1 MGYESISTF
10 LLAPS
15 PTAIESPIVRPLDGD
30 LHKLLYYTLATYI
43 VIVILLRIA
52 VVLIWFALY
61 QPTIIFESNIRRIPF
76 EKIYQSKRIRTE

>member
-30 LHKLLYYTLATYI
+30 LHKLLYYTLATYSYSNF
-43 VIVILLRIA
+43 VENSSRLNLVCF
-52 VVLIWFALY
+52 V
-61 QPTIIFESNIRRIPF
+61 PTNNNIRIQHQTNS
-76 EKIYQSKRIRTE
+76 I